1 MAIEYTTKVNGVRVS
16 NEDGLTD
23 VVKEVDVTITGS
35 DSGCEFAL
43 PVTIKLTA
51 PEAATFT
58 PFADVTETQV
68 VGWVEAQDERVQ
80 PIKDHIALVLPQM
93 VEKAALANKPLP
105 WVPPTPPAEAG
116 IPLGNPEE

>member
-1 MAIEYTTKVNGVRVS
+1 MGIEYATKVNGVRVA

-23 VVKEVDVTITGS
+23 VVKEVDVTITGT
-35 DSGCEFAL
+35 DSGCEFVL

-51 PEAATFT
+51 PDASAFA
-58 PFADVTETQV
+58 PFPDVTERQV

-80 PIKDHIALVLPQM
+80 PIKDHIALVLRQM

-105 WVPPTPPAEAG
+105 WAPPAPEAA
-116 IPLGNPEE
+116 PLANPEE

>member
-1 MAIEYTTKVNGVRVS
+1 MGIEYTTKVNGVRVA

-23 VVKEVDVTITGS
+23 VVKEVDVTITGT

-51 PEAATFT
+51 PEAAAFT

-68 VGWVEAQDERVQ
+68 VGWVEAQDEC
-80 PIKDHIALVLPQM
+80 
-93 VEKAALANKPLP
+93 AADQGPHRPCAAADGREGRAGKQTAP
-105 WVPPTPPAEAG
+105 VGTARAGGRPAR
-116 IPLGNPEE
+116 